1 MILGRFL
8 RAIFKAF
15 SKDKSG
21 SVVTV
26 MLGGVALLAAISFT
40 AYQFIAGPL
49 AVSAKVTQNNNVK
62 AHQAMIG
69 RTVITDASGLTDG
82 GDCDLDGFIEPRL
95 WRDAGTDPAPT
106 NGGWLPKEF
115 GTTTIDPWG
124 MEYGYCAWDVG
135 ANIPL
140 PDPDE
145 DVVVNF
151 LTAASSSTCVVNS
164 DNALVCWGTE
174 ARGELADGN
183 TETDTVLTPT
193 ESDGDEWQFISKS
206 YGDTTCGIKTDG
218 SAWCWGRGT
227 SGQLGNGASSNSA
240 SPVEV
245 SGSYTWESVTSGS
258 SHNCGI
264 QDDGTGWCWGAAN
277 NGALGTG
284 ATSGTYN
291 TPQAISGG
299 GTWKKLAAGSAH
311 TCGIKEDDGQIYCWG
326 AQTSGRL
333 GNGNTASG
341 NEYTPVL
348 ITESGPWI
356 DVTASGQLSC
366 GVKTN
371 GTGWCWGKGQSGSL
385 GDGVGGDHDEPD
397 PVQIVD
403 AGPWEKIEMSQNTGC
418 GIKSDGTGWCW
429 GQNANGTIGDGTK
442 TNRNTPVE
450 IDGSYTW
457 LYITGNSQHTCGIR
471 TNRSV
476 MCWGQETGGRL
487 GNGVT
492 ASEQLSPIA
501 PGVSVTNGYFGGGS
515 SGGGALNTTMQT
527 VSNGDYHS
535 CAIASD
541 DTVWCWGRG
550 ATYALGNASTADHY
564 TPIQTSSDSWYSITS
579 GTFQSCG
586 IKMDGTGWC
595 WGNNSNGSAG
605 MGGVAKVQ
613 TPTQISGG
621 GTWEVLSHGSNHT
634 CGVKTGGDAYCW
646 GSENYGKLGN
656 GSTSTDRLTPI
667 SVSGSYVWKDISAG
681 GSHTCGIQ
689 SDDTLWCWGKAD
701 YGQTGLNSNTNVS
714 IPTQVSGGGSWADI
728 STNYSTTCGI
738 KSDGTVWCWGVT
750 EAGNLTV
757 PTQQGTD
764 TDWARVTTGQGYQ
777 CAIKTD
783 GTGWCWGYGGFAKG
797 YNDDWPASLPTQ
809 ISGAYEWND
818 IAAGGQGHSCGITVD
833 GNVFCWGDGG
843 YGKLGNGTTDEK
855 TIPEAVSAFTGATG
869 GSGGGGTSGVCTDTL
884 IDGADD
890 PTTGNEK
897 VQSVIAIVSA
907 GPDRAFSTTCSAYV
921 DDSTSLVTTSGD
933 DIVKLYT
940 YAEAAIEAMTLWQL
954 KSGDDTTA
962 EIDKDL
968 SIGSNIE
975 FDIGNGLIEA
985 SIFNTSGKTMANG
998 GVMLA
1003 DENDVTTCTASE
1015 EGLVRFNTTD
1025 NTPDICRGAAGWQSM
1040 SSFPF
1045 PTLAPNGSA
1054 AAPSYSFTNSTSGGL
1069 YYDGSSVFL
1078 SAPASGKA
1086 ALQGGSSVLTV
1097 DNSAIAIESNGTLSI
1112 YTYGSDNAALGN
1124 GGTDFRIVS
1133 QGGIQ
1138 IGDTTAAC
1146 SSTLEGTL
1154 KYLSATKDFEFCD
1167 GTDWVSLTAID
1178 EEEEAA
1184 SGPMKVFITS
1194 DVWKGSEL
1202 GVFASPSSD
1211 ERCQDA
1217 ATTAGL
1223 TGVFRAW
1230 HSNTIES
1237 PATKFDTSGGP
1248 YALLNGTEI
1257 ATDWADLTDGTIDA
1271 DIIIDENN
1279 TTIDLVANPYVWTNV
1294 DTDGTTYSSSVA
1306 DRCSFDSD
1314 VSKRSTADNTSA
1326 GWTTPNVSSA
1336 CSLQGHL
1343 YCFEQPP
1350 LASTGEDPTERVV
1363 FVHNGTTGMLTGAAT
1378 NWDGFCQV
1386 DAGNKGLAGNYMAW
1400 ISDSTSSPST
1410 RFTQA
1415 SVPYVLVDGT
1425 QIADDWADLTDG
1437 TLDAPINLDAVG
1449 SVYFGTIQTGTTTSG
1464 THSGSSCSDWTTA
1477 SMPSR
1482 GDPTSTSSTW
1492 TDGYAG
1498 LEACNNSMAFYC
1510 FEQGGS
1516 APEPPE
1522 PSDDKVVFIS
1532 SGQYQGNLGGVS
1544 GANSTCASLAS
1555 SAGLSGT
1562 FKAWLSDSS
1571 SSPSS
1576 SFTQATGNYV
1586 DTNGNVIADD
1596 WADLTSGSLNNMI
1609 QYTETGALTSASL
1622 ADVWTNTSQ
1631 TGTLVDAATSCD
1643 DWTNFVGGGNRGNSG
1658 VYTGS
1663 GSAAWTLSASN
1674 QCNKLLSLYCF
1685 EQ

>member
-1 MILGRFL
+1 
-8 RAIFKAF
+8 
-15 SKDKSG
+15 
-21 SVVTV
+21 

-106 NGGWLPKEF
+106 NGGWLPEEF

-135 ANIPL
+135 TNIPL

-174 ARGELADGN
+174 ARGELGDGN

-245 SGSYTWESVTSGS
+245 SGSYTWEFVTSGS
-258 SHNCGI
+258 NHNCGI

-326 AQTSGRL
+326 VQNSGRL

-397 PVQIVD
+397 PIQILD

-418 GIKSDGTGWCW
+418 GIKSDGSGWCW

-487 GNGVT
+487 GNGAT

-501 PGVSVTNGYFGGGS
+501 PGVSVTNGYFGSGASEISVSIDVSANHSCTIKYDGTPWCWGKNDYGQAGDS
-515 SGGGALNTTMQT
+515 DLSNQPAPVAVSGGGAWKLI
-527 VSNGDYHS
+527 S
-535 CAIASD
+535 
-541 DTVWCWGRG
+541 
-550 ATYALGNASTADHY
+550 
-564 TPIQTSSDSWYSITS
+564 S
-579 GTFQSCG
+579 GTSHSCG
-586 IKMDGTGWC
+586 IKSDDTAWC
-595 WGNNSNGSAG
+595 WGNAAYGKMGNGVGTSTSFPAP
-605 MGGVAKVQ
+605 VAV
-613 TPTQISGG
+613 SGG
-621 GTWEVLSHGSNHT
+621 GTWKTIDAGSDHT
-634 CGVKTGGDAYCW
+634 CGVKTDDTAWCWGNALNGRLGNGVTSGSQTTPVEVSGGFSWETIEAGNTTSCGVLTNGTGKCW
-646 GSENYGKLGN
+646 GSAANGKLAN
-656 GSTSTDRLTPI
+656 GTTSGTFSTPVT
-667 SVSGSYVWKDISAG
+667 
-681 GSHTCGIQ
+681 
-689 SDDTLWCWGKAD
+689 
-701 YGQTGLNSNTNVS
+701 
-714 IPTQVSGGGSWADI
+714 SGGAATWKMI
-728 STNYSTTCGI
+728 SPTTNHTCGI
-738 KSDGTVWCWGVT
+738 KSDDTAWCWGSASNGYLGNGATSGNQMVPVT
-750 EAGNLTV
+750 VSGGGTWIDISAGNTH
-757 PTQQGTD
+757 T
-764 TDWARVTTGQGYQ
+764 
-777 CAIKTD
+777 CAVKSDNTA
-783 GTGWCWGYGGFAKG
+783 WCWGTDSF
-797 YNDDWPASLPTQ
+797 
-809 ISGAYEWND
+809 
-818 IAAGGQGHSCGITVD
+818 
-833 GNVFCWGDGG
+833 
-843 YGKLGNGTTDEK
+843 GKLGNGGLGTQTTPSAVIGGHSWSQISADGNHTCGLK
-855 TIPEAVSAFTGATG
+855 TDNSVYCWGYDAYGQVGNGAVTGTQSSPVEVSGMTG
-869 GSGGGGTSGVCTDTL
+869 GTPSTSGVCTDTL

-1025 NTPDICRGAAGWQSM
+1025 NTPDICRGVAGWQSM

-1078 SAPASGKA
+1078 SAPTSGKA
-1086 ALQGGSSVLTV
+1086 ALQGGSSILTV
-1097 DNSAIAIESNGTLSI
+1097 DNSAITIESNGTLSI

-1146 SSTLEGTL
+1146 SATLEGTL

-1167 GTDWVSLTAID
+1167 GTDWVSLTAI
-1178 EEEEAA
+1178 EEEEVAA
-1184 SGPMKVFITS
+1184 SETMKVFITS

-1294 DTDGTTYSSSVA
+1294 DTDGTTYSSAVA

-1492 TDGYAG
+1492 TDGYIG
-1498 LEACNNSMAFYC
+1498 MEACNNAMAFYC

-1522 PSDDKVVFIS
+1522 DKVIFLS
-1532 SGQYQGNLGGVS
+1532 SAQYTGNLGGLS
-1544 GANSTCASLAS
+1544 GADATCQSLAS
-1555 SAGLSGT
+1555 SAGLTGT

-1571 SSPSS
+1571 SSPAVR
-1576 SFTQATGNYV
+1576 FTQSTSDYV
-1586 DTNGNVIADD
+1586 DTVGNVIANG
-1596 WADLTSGSLNNMI
+1596 WSDLTNGSI
-1609 QYTETGALTSASL
+1609 DGVIEYSETGNRIFPVIVS
-1622 ADVWTNTSQ
+1622 DVWTNTNGAGGLIS
-1631 TGTLVDAATSCD
+1631 GGVNCS
-1643 DWTNFVGGGNRGNSG
+1643 DWTTSSGGSNRGNAGTRTATDSTWTDSG
-1658 VYTGS
+1658 NPQCN
-1663 GSAAWTLSASN
+1663 SAAH
-1674 QCNKLLSLYCF
+1674 LYCV